1 MAKIVSPLIGQGK
14 GKIGAQVLYRANGE
28 QLIRARAIE
37 VKNPQTAPQMNQRLM
52 LANAS
57 KAAKGFG
64 EIIDHSF
71 ETIKYGTE
79 SVRHFQSKAQ
89 AVLKNSHPSVSGT
102 SQVTP
107 AVPMDA
113 SGFPV
118 AKFPVSEGS
127 LVSAAIE
134 LVRNPASGVIGSFI
148 ATGGAATTAYDEMTC
163 ADFCE
168 LMGVNFGDQLTFIR
182 TLAQV
187 SDGAPEAEEFFNEN
201 RMLPIVRINFLATAE
216 NLYVFDSEGKFNE
229 AVIDASRS
237 NNWGVLTFSVANQ
250 QLSCDLDSEC
260 SGFALI
266 VSRYQGGRWRRS
278 SEILEIAALNGTQ
291 TGLQSTDVWGWNSYT
306 SIEGLLTKTTTVVED
321 KFLNKEKNPQ

>member
-1 MAKIVSPLIGQGK
+1 MSPLIGQGK

-71 ETIKYGTE
+71 ETIRYGSE

-89 AVLKNSHPSVSGT
+89 AVLKNANPSVSGT

-107 AVPMDA
+107 AIPMDA

-118 AKFPVSEGS
+118 AAFPISEGT
-127 LVSAAIE
+127 LPSAKIE
-134 LVRNPASGVIGSFI
+134 VTRNAANGVIGNFI
-148 ATGGAATTAYDEMTC
+148 VTGGETEKALSTLTC
-163 ADFCE
+163 AEFCE

-182 TLAQV
+182 TIAQV
-187 SDGAPEAEEFFNEN
+187 SDGAPQAEEFFNEN
-201 RMLPIVRINFLATAE
+201 RLLPIVRVNFLATAE
-216 NLYVFDSEGKFNE
+216 NLPVFTSEGVISD
-229 AVIDASRS
+229 AVVDASRS
-237 NNWGVLTFSVANQ
+237 NNWGALYFNIAER
-250 QLSCDLDSEC
+250 QLSCDLDAEC

-278 SEILEIAALNGTQ
+278 SELLQIAALNGTQ
-291 TGLQSTDVWGWNSYT
+291 TGLLSVDQWGWNSYS
-306 SIEGLLTKTTTVVED
+306 SIMGLLTKSSTVVED
-321 KFLNKEKNPQ
+321 RFLNKEQNPQSGE

>member
-1 MAKIVSPLIGQGK
+1 MSPLIGQGK

-71 ETIKYGTE
+71 ETIRYGIE

-89 AVLKNSHPSVSGT
+89 AVLKNAHPSVSGT
-102 SQVTP
+102 TQVTP
-107 AVPMDA
+107 AIPMDA

-118 AKFPVSEGS
+118 AAFPISEGT
-127 LVSAAIE
+127 LASASIE
-134 LVRNPASGVIGSFI
+134 LTRKSADGTIEGFFAVEDTTEGAL
-148 ATGGAATTAYDEMTC
+148 ATMTC
-163 ADFCE
+163 AEFCA
-168 LMGVNFGDQLTFIR
+168 LMGIAFGDQITIVR
-182 TLAQV
+182 TIAQV
-187 SDGAPEAEEFFNEN
+187 SDGAPQAEEFFNEN
-201 RMLPIVRINFLATAE
+201 RLLPIVRINFLATAE
-216 NLYVFDSEGKFNE
+216 NLPVFDASGHISD
-229 AVIDASRS
+229 AVVDADRS
-237 NNWGVLTFSVANQ
+237 NNWGVLTFSVVAG
-250 QLSCDLDSEC
+250 QLNCDLDAQC

-278 SEILEIAALNGTQ
+278 SELLQIAALNGSQ
-291 TGLQSTDVWGWNSYT
+291 TGLLSVDQWGWNSYS
-306 SIEGLLTKTTTVVED
+306 SIEGLLTKSSTVVED
-321 KFLNKEKNPQ
+321 RFLNKEKNPQSGE

>member
-1 MAKIVSPLIGQGK
+1 MSPLIGQGK

-79 SVRHFQSKAQ
+79 SIRHFQSKAQ
-89 AVLKNSHPSVSGT
+89 AVLKNAHPSVSGT

-107 AVPMDA
+107 AIPMDA

-127 LVSAAIE
+127 LNSAKVE
-134 LVRNPASGVIGSFI
+134 LVRNSETGVIGEFLAAGGETEKTL
-148 ATGGAATTAYDEMTC
+148 ATLTC
-163 ADFCE
+163 AEFCE

-216 NLYVFDSEGKFNE
+216 NLPVFGVGEVFND
-229 AVIDASRS
+229 AVIDTSRS
-237 NNWGVLTFSVANQ
+237 NNWGVFAWNISDG
-250 QLSCDLDSEC
+250 QLSCDLDAEC

-278 SEILEIAALNGTQ
+278 SEVLEIAALNGNQ
-291 TGLQSTDVWGWNSYT
+291 QGLQNTDVWGWNSYT
-306 SIEGLLTKTTTVVED
+306 SIEGLLTKSTTVVED

>member
-1 MAKIVSPLIGQGK
+1 MSPLIGQGK

-79 SVRHFQSKAQ
+79 SIRHFQSKAQ
-89 AVLKNSHPSVSGT
+89 AVLKNAHPSVSGT

-107 AVPMDA
+107 AIPMDA

-118 AKFPVSEGS
+118 AKFPISEGT
-127 LVSAAIE
+127 LQSANIE
-134 LVRNPASGVIGSFI
+134 LMRNNANGAITNI
-148 ATGGAATTAYDEMTC
+148 LAAGGNTEKTILTLTC
-163 ADFCE
+163 AEFCE
-168 LMGVNFGDQLTFIR
+168 LMGVNFGDQITIIR
-182 TLAQV
+182 TLAQL

-201 RMLPIVRINFLATAE
+201 RMLPIIRINFLPTAE
-216 NLYVFDSEGKFNE
+216 NLPVFNE
-229 AVIDASRS
+229 SGLISDAVVDASRS
-237 NNWGVLTFSVANQ
+237 NNWGVIEWVVGQ
-250 QLSCDLDSEC
+250 GQLSGDLMASC

-278 SEILEIAALNGTQ
+278 SEILEVAALNGTQ

>member
-1 MAKIVSPLIGQGK
+1 MSPLIGQGK

-71 ETIKYGTE
+71 ETFKYGTE
-79 SVRHFQSKAQ
+79 SIRHFQSKAQ
-89 AVLKNSHPSVSGT
+89 AVLKNAHPSVSGT
-102 SQVTP
+102 TQVTP

-118 AKFPVSEGS
+118 AKFPISEGS
-127 LVSAAIE
+127 LKSAAIE
-134 LVRNPASGVIGSFI
+134 LTRNNANGVIGGFL
-148 ATGGAATTAYDEMTC
+148 ATAATTVKTLTTLTC
-163 ADFCE
+163 AEFCE
-168 LMGVNFGDQLTFIR
+168 LIGVNFGDQLTFIR

-201 RMLPIVRINFLATAE
+201 RMLPIIRINFLATAE
-216 NLYVFDSEGKFNE
+216 NLPIFDENGKIND
-229 AVIDASRS
+229 AVVDASRS
-237 NNWGVLTFSVANQ
+237 NNWGVPTFEIAAG
-250 QLSCDLDSEC
+250 QLSADLDAEC
-260 SGFALI
+260 SSFAFI

-278 SEILEIAALNGTQ
+278 SEVLEIAALNGTQ
-291 TGLQSTDVWGWNSYT
+291 GAPLATDAWGWNSYT

-321 KFLNKEKNPQ
+321 KFLNKEKNPS